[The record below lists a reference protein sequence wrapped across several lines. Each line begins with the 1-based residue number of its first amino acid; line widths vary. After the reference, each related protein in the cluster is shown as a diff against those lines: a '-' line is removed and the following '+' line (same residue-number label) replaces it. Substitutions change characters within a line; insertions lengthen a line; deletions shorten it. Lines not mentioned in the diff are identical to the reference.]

1 MFGCLGG
8 PLTSSNC
15 PRAPCATGS
24 LQAVQRGGQ
33 SQAPVPPRLP
43 RASGGGGRRG
53 AGQEEGLMGRDGG
66 GQLGLPAAGGAATL
80 SHSAA
85 GRQKHPLL

>member
-1 MFGCLGG
+1 MFECLGG
-8 PLTSSNC
+8 LRTSSNRL
-15 PRAPCATGS
+15 RAPCATGS

-53 AGQEEGLMGRDGG
+53 AGQEEGLMGRDG
-66 GQLGLPAAGGAATL
+66 AARL